1 MSGEME
7 FDQTVDVVAIGYG
20 FAGACAAITAH
31 DGGAKVLVLEKM
43 PHGGGNSRVS
53 AGQGFVALPG
63 EDAIRDL
70 VDWLDAMCLHTTP
83 RDVLEAFARGTRE
96 LPPFLRSLGG
106 EFSVPKQKM
115 LTGRYPSAVK
125 GPNFP
130 QIATNRPM
138 FDKCCLDGPDDVP
151 PSRRLWE
158 LFAGAVSERNIEVR
172 YESPATDLIRD
183 EQGHVIG
190 VAAVTDGRTIR
201 IRARKGVVMSCGG
214 FIANPEMR
222 WDYAAPKPLK
232 FAGNPGN
239 TGDGIGMA
247 IRAGADLWH
256 MTRTS
261 TFIGF
266 QSPEHEAAFCI
277 FFPGPGF
284 IWVDKYG
291 RRYIDETSVELHDF
305 DRVFAHIDPDKVEFP
320 RIPSW
325 GIFDE
330 EARMGGALTWPIAGY
345 NREAYRWSDDNSV
358 ELEKGWIRRAETIEA
373 LAEITGI
380 EVASLSRTLGRYNS
394 ACVEGKDE
402 AFGRAGETLK
412 KLEPPYYAIQLHPV
426 ALNTQ
431 GGAKRDAAAR
441 IIDTHGQPIPG
452 LYSAGEFGS
461 IWGHLYPGGG
471 NITEAMVFGRIA
483 GQSILA
489 RST

>member
-1 MSGEME
+1 MVAAAD
-7 FDQTVDVVAIGYG
+7 FDEVVDVVAIGYG

-31 DGGAKVLVLEKM
+31 DGGASVIILEKM

-63 EDAIRDL
+63 DQAIQDL
-70 VDWLDAMCLHTTP
+70 VNWLDAMCLQTTP
-83 RDVLEAFARGTRE
+83 RDVLEAFARGTRD

-106 EFSVPKQKM
+106 EFSVPKTKM

-130 QIATNRPM
+130 EIATTRPM
-138 FDKCCLDGPDDVP
+138 FDKRCLEGPDDVP

-158 LFAGAVSERNIEVR
+158 LFSKAVAGRGINVR
-172 YESPATDLIRD
+172 YQTPATDLIRD
-183 EQGHVIG
+183 DNGSIVG
-190 VAAVTDGRTIR
+190 VSAAAGGKTIR
-201 IRARKGVVMSCGG
+201 IGARKGVVMSCGG
-214 FIANPEMR
+214 FIANPAMR

-266 QSPEHEAAFCI
+266 QSPDYEAAFCI

-305 DRVFAHIDPDKVEFP
+305 DRVFGYIDPDKVEFP
-320 RIPSW
+320 RIPTW

-330 EARMGGALTWPIAGY
+330 ETRNGGALTWPIAGY
-345 NREAYRWSDDNSV
+345 NRETYRWSDDNSV

-373 LAEITGI
+373 LAEITNI
-380 EVASLSRTLGRYNS
+380 DERTLTETLGRYNS
-394 ACVEGKDE
+394 GCASGIDPE
-402 AFGRAGETLK
+402 FGRPGETLK
-412 KLEPPYYAIQLHPV
+412 TLEPPYYAIELHPV

-441 IIDTHGQPIPG
+441 VIDTRGQPIPG

-489 RST
+489 RSA

>member
-1 MSGEME
+1 MSAKLE
-7 FDQTVDVVAIGYG
+7 FDETVDVLAIGYG
-20 FAGACAAITAH
+20 FAGACAAITAD
-31 DGGAKVLVLEKM
+31 DGGAKVVILEKM

-63 EDAIRDL
+63 EQAISDL

-83 RDVLEAFARGTRE
+83 RDILEAFARGTRE

-106 EFSVPKQKM
+106 EFTAPRTKM
-115 LTGRYPSAVK
+115 LTGRFPSAVK

-130 QIATNRPM
+130 HIATTRPM
-138 FDKCCLDGPDDVP
+138 FIKSCLEGPGEMP

-158 LFAGAVSERNIEVR
+158 LFSGAVAKRGIDVR
-172 YESPATDLIRD
+172 YESPAKDLIRD
-183 EQGHVIG
+183 DQGKVVGVEALIG
-190 VAAVTDGRTIR
+190 GRLIR
-201 IRARKGVVMSCGG
+201 IGARKGVVMSCGG

-266 QSPEHEAAFCI
+266 QSPDHEAAFCI

-291 RRYIDETSVELHDF
+291 HRYIDETSVELHDF
-305 DRVFAHIDPDKVEFP
+305 DRVFAYIDSDKIEFP

-330 EARMGGALTWPIAGY
+330 EARQGGALTWPIAGY
-345 NREAYRWSDDNSV
+345 NRDTYRWSDDNSA
-358 ELEKGWIRRAETIEA
+358 EIEKGWIHRAETIEE
-373 LAEITGI
+373 LAAMTGI
-380 EVASLSRTLGRYNS
+380 DIGTLNGTLGRYN
-394 ACVEGKDE
+394 EGCTDGIDRE
-402 AFGRAGETLK
+402 YGRPAETLK
-412 KLEPPYYAIQLHPV
+412 PIDPPYYAIQLHPV

-431 GGAKRDAAAR
+431 GGAKRAANASV
-441 IIDTHGQPIPG
+441 IDTHGKPIPG

-483 GQSILA
+483 AQSILA
-489 RST
+489 RSA